1 MEALLVVDPGPLATI
16 QDLGRI
22 GYQRFGVTVSGAMDE
37 YALRLANRLAG
48 NEAGEAAI
56 EFTLAGG
63 TYAVEA
69 TACRIAVAGGDFP
82 VSVNGRRVGAYA
94 SHTLRRGDRV
104 AIGRA
109 DAGTRGYLAVAGGFD
124 LPGVLGSR
132 STHVRSALGG
142 VDGQPL
148 KAGSRLVL
156 ADARRFDGPDRWLK
170 PGLWPKGG
178 GVVRVVLGPQD
189 DLFTD
194 EGKTTF
200 LSSAYRILPQSD
212 RMGYRFEGPPI
223 RHAADYNIV
232 SDGIAS
238 GGVQVVGSGQ
248 PIIMLADRQTT
259 GGYAKIAT
267 VISADLPVLAQ
278 CRPGHTVRFQAVS
291 VEEAEDLRAAM
302 LDSIA
307 RLMQALYRA
316 GSPVDETMNLLD
328 TNLIDGIVSL
338 EEASPR

>member
-1 MEALLVVDPGPLATI
+1 MAALLVVDPGPLAAI
-16 QDLGRI
+16 QDLGRV

-37 YALRLANRLAG
+37 CALRLANRLAG
-48 NEAGEAAI
+48 NEVGEAAI

-69 TACRIAVAGGDFP
+69 AACRIAIAGGDFP
-82 VSVNGRRVGAYA
+82 VSINGRRAGAYA
-94 SHTLRRGDRV
+94 SHTLKRGDRLV
-104 AIGRA
+104 IGQA
-109 DAGTRGYLAVAGGFD
+109 HSGTRGYLAVAGGFD
-124 LPGVLGSR
+124 LPKVLGSR
-132 STHVRSALGG
+132 STHARSGLGG
-142 VDGQPL
+142 MDGAPL
-148 KAGSRLVL
+148 KAGSRIPL
-156 ADARRFDGPDRWLK
+156 AGASRFEGPDRWLK
-170 PGLWPKGG
+170 PGLWPKIRD
-178 GVVRVVLGPQD
+178 VVRVVLGPQD
-189 DLFTD
+189 DLFTE
-194 EGKTTF
+194 EGKATF

-232 SDGIAS
+232 SDGIAPGS
-238 GGVQVVGSGQ
+238 VQVIGSGQ

-278 CRPGHTVRFQAVS
+278 CRPGNAVRFRAVS

-302 LDSIA
+302 LDGLD
-307 RLMQALYRA
+307 RLERAFYRA
-316 GSPVDETMNLLD
+316 GSAVDDTANLLGV
-328 TNLIDGIVSL
+328 NLIDGIVSP